1 MRSIYDRAVGVINE
15 ILLEELNEIHQN
27 ISFIQKELPEID
39 LSNDSADIKKLKQ
52 FIEDSLTRFAKKVFW
67 NIKPELEL
75 ILRKIEED
83 NSIEN
88 YVIQKKI
95 AATVI
100 RMKSEFL
107 VMDSIAKKLIDSPD
121 DSISDNCK
129 LLRTLYIESLTNMHN
144 CNHAIFDEIDKL
156 N

>member
-1 MRSIYDRAVGVINE
+1 MRSIYDQAIGVINE

-39 LSNDSADIKKLKQ
+39 LSNDSEDIKKLKQ
-52 FIEDSLTRFAKKVFW
+52 FIEDSLTRFNKKVFW

-75 ILRKIEED
+75 ILSMIEKDE
-83 NSIEN
+83 SIETH
-88 YVIQKKI
+88 VIQKKI

-107 VMDSIAKKLIDSPD
+107 VMDAIAKKLIDSPD

-129 LLRTLYIESLTNMHN
+129 LLRILYIKSLTNMHN

>member
-1 MRSIYDRAVGVINE
+1 MRSIYDTALGVINE

-39 LSNDSADIKKLKQ
+39 LSNDSEDIKKLKQ
-52 FIEDSLTRFAKKVFW
+52 FIEDSLTRFNKKVFW

-75 ILRKIEED
+75 ILSMIEKDE
-83 NSIEN
+83 SIETH
-88 YVIQKKI
+88 VIQKKI

-107 VMDSIAKKLIDSPD
+107 VMDAIAKKLIDSPD

-129 LLRTLYIESLTNMHN
+129 LLRILYIKSLTNMHN

>member
-1 MRSIYDRAVGVINE
+1 MRSIYDHAIGVINE
-15 ILLEELNEIHQN
+15 ILLEFNEIHQN

-39 LSNDSADIKKLKQ
+39 LSGDRADVIKLKQ
-52 FIEDSLTRFAKKVFW
+52 FIEDSLKRF
-67 NIKPELEL
+67 NIKLFWKIRPELEL
-75 ILRKIEED
+75 ILSNVEED
-83 NSIEN
+83 ESIEN
-88 YVIQKKI
+88 HVIQKKI